1 MSLYTCQSHNNV
13 TTHLLI
19 TGKHHC
25 ILFTIALPLQGCS
38 IATVLAVPPHAVL
51 TNCVLR
57 PVNHYC
63 YIKVTVQTSAKLV
76 TCSMGT
82 FSSSSMA
89 CFRVLSTPSI
99 RFWNASG
106 TCMTTTHGIGGRF
119 VTLFPLHWRLH
130 SQLQWDT
137 TLISSWHLHNKPRPE
152 AGLSPY
158 FHHTAYFTTLYCHTN
173 ILPNTGYQY
182 TTTKSG

>member
-1 MSLYTCQSHNNV
+1 MSITLPCHCKPVKFHNYAAALQSVINLVTGTLRTCQSQPCHCIPVNHNHVTVYLLITTMSLYTCQSHNNV

-89 CFRVLSTPSI
+89 CFSVLSTPSI
-99 RFWNASG
+99 RF
-106 TCMTTTHGIGGRF
+106 
-119 VTLFPLHWRLH
+119 
-130 SQLQWDT
+130 
-137 TLISSWHLHNKPRPE
+137 
-152 AGLSPY
+152 
-158 FHHTAYFTTLYCHTN
+158 
-173 ILPNTGYQY
+173 
-182 TTTKSG
+182 